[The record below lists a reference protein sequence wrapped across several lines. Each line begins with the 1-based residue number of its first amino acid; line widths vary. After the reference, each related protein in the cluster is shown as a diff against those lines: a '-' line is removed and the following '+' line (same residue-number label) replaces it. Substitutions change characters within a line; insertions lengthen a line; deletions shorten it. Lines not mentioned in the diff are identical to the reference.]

1 MTVEHIKTIVLSS
14 LIATSLLLTVAIW
27 NYQPNLDELGDENI
41 IDAATKINGQQK
53 TMKEILE
60 PKQMIFHENNRTFS
74 LSSRTASLDLFEE
87 MRTWPMTDFETLSSN
102 QLERESKVEVIFP
115 TAVPL
120 NVLANTLS
128 INEEEKLPEYNV
140 NRIFIEISNNQSST
154 SVYFVTDGEDQ
165 VIRAVI
171 RNFDVYKSLDQYL
184 VNSYDHVDYLTID
197 EKRDNPIYIPEG
209 EMTLPVY
216 TYTTTPISVSP
227 LINVLF
233 NDPNMVRPNS
243 STFGQSY
250 YTDSTRQLRINQ
262 DQKYMRFVNP
272 SISNIDS
279 LPRQE
284 VLKQS
289 LDFVN
294 DHNGWTDNYKLFN
307 INDSGS
313 TIDYRIFKKGY
324 PVFDDNNLSLIQ
336 QTWAEQELYAYN
348 RAMVQFATLIESESQ
363 QVTLASGSDVLDY
376 LNKSM
381 NQFPLLIEDIAIGYK
396 MEETNKVSLV
406 LTLKPVWYIKTV
418 GGDWK
423 PLSEEGFNDQGGV
436 Q

>member
-14 LIATSLLLTVAIW
+14 LIAISLLLTVAIW

-53 TMKEILE
+53 TMKEIVE
-60 PKQMIFHENNRTFS
+60 PKQLMFHENNRTFS
-74 LSSRTASLDLFEE
+74 LTSRTASLDLFDE

-102 QLERESKVEVIFP
+102 QVERESKVEVIFP

-120 NVLANTLS
+120 NLLGNTLS

-140 NRIFIEISNNQSST
+140 DRMFVEISNNQSST

-165 VIRAVI
+165 VVRAVI

-184 VNSYDHVDYLTID
+184 VNSYDQVDYLTID

-209 EMTLPVY
+209 EVTLPVY
-216 TYTTTPISVSP
+216 TYTTTPISVTP

-272 SISNIDS
+272 SISNVGT

-294 DHNGWTDNYKLFN
+294 DHNGWTDNYKLFR

-336 QTWAEQELYAYN
+336 QTWAEQELYAYD

-363 QVTLASGSDVLDY
+363 QVTLASGQDVLDY

-381 NQFPLLIEDIAIGYK
+381 KQFPLLIEDIAIGYK

-423 PLSEEGFNDQGGV
+423 PLSEEGFNGQGGV